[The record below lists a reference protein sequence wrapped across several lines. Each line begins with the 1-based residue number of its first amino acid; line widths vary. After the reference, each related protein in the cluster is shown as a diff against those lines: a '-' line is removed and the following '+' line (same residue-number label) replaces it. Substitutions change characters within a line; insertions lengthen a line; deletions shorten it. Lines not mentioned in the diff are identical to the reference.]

1 LSQVRYQRY
10 TWAVLGYT
18 ILVIMW
24 GAFVRATGSGAG
36 CGEHW
41 PLCNGV
47 VVPRTPALE
56 TIIELS
62 HRLTSGLTLLAVG
75 FLVVW
80 SFRRFPRG
88 HALRQGS
95 VLSAVFLVLEAA
107 VGAGLV
113 LAALV
118 KDNASLLRAVVIS
131 LHLLNTFLL
140 VGCLTYVSWY
150 ATSGR
155 RERFR
160 ITVRDWRRPA
170 VLGGLVLFVVVGSSG
185 AVVALGDTLFPAT
198 SLSAGLQQDFDPTA
212 HFLLRLRVVHPLL
225 AMATSVYWIVTCQV
239 LRAQG
244 LAGRVETLTRLA
256 SLAVTVQII
265 IGGLNL
271 VLLAPT
277 AMQLIHLILADIT
290 WVVLVIL
297 AIEVL
302 APRSADSDHAFVV
315 N

>member
-1 LSQVRYQRY
+1 MSNVRYQRY
-10 TWAVLGYT
+10 AWAVLGYT
-18 ILVIMW
+18 MLVIVW

-41 PLCNGV
+41 PLCNGL

-62 HRLTSGLTLLAVG
+62 HRLTSGLTLIAVG
-75 FLVVW
+75 VLVVW
-80 SFRRFPRG
+80 SFRRFPKG
-88 HALRQGS
+88 HALRQAS
-95 VLSAVFLVLEAA
+95 VLSAIFLVLEAA

-140 VGCLTYVSWY
+140 VGCLTFVTWF

-155 RERFR
+155 QEK
-160 ITVRDWRRPA
+160 IKIKVADWRRPTI
-170 VLGGLVLFVVVGSSG
+170 LFGLLLFIFVGSSG
-185 AVVALGDTLFPAT
+185 AVVALGDTLFPVQ
-198 SLSAGLQQDFDPTA
+198 SLGEGLKQDFDPTS
-212 HFLLRLRVVHPLL
+212 HFLLRLRVIHPIA
-225 AMATSVYWIVTCQV
+225 AMLTSAYWIVACQV
-239 LRAQG
+239 VRNLG
-244 LAGRVETLTRLA
+244 LSHIVNKLTRLA
-256 SLAVTVQII
+256 SAAVTAQII
-265 IGGLNL
+265 LGGLNL

-277 AMQLIHLILADIT
+277 WMQLAHLLLADIT
-290 WVVLVIL
+290 WVILVIL

-302 APRSADSDHAFVV
+302 SPAGSDKLA
-315 N
+315 